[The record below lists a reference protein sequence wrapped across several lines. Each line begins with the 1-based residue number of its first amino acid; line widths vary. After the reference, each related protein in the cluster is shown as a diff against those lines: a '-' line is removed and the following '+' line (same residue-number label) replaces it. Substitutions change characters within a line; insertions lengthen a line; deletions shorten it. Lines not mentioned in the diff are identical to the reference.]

1 MYRSTVGVYFLME
14 YFLGWLVFRG
24 LPSGV
29 DQPFQGETT
38 IHEKSVIHIAEAD
51 RIASGGDLI
60 FP

>member
-1 MYRSTVGVYFLME
+1 ME